1 MRWRLAACTL
11 VLASTCFVDEA
22 SAQAVSPVP
31 ERDVAW
37 QTVTGVTMVAAGA
50 TQLLMPRVFYS
61 DPEVTVGWKARFHV
75 SVLAPV
81 MTLTS
86 LTLLNEHALKNLF
99 RGARPGCDD
108 TNAGLARCDSFGTL
122 STHTFA
128 AASALGHG
136 AGVFIF
142 DTFKWSHGRVN
153 PWSLI
158 GNVAAPFAFA
168 FTTGLGRGLGNWE
181 NTGQILGGGL
191 AGLGI
196 GFLSGMTYSLMQR
209 PECGYTG
216 SMICW

>member
-11 VLASTCFVDEA
+11 VLASTGFASEA

-31 ERDVAW
+31 ERDVPW

-86 LTLLNEHALKNLF
+86 VALLNEHALKNLF
-99 RGARPGCDD
+99 KGERPGCDGTNEGLSHCD
-108 TNAGLARCDSFGTL
+108 TYGML
-122 STHTFA
+122 STHAFA
-128 AASALGHG
+128 SFSALGHG
-136 AGVFIF
+136 AGVFVF
-142 DTFKWSHGRVN
+142 DTFKWSGGRFN
-153 PWSLI
+153 PWSFI
-158 GNVAAPFAFA
+158 GNVAAPFALS
-168 FTTGLGRGLGNWE
+168 FTTALGRGLGNWE
-181 NTGQILGGGL
+181 STGQILGGGI
-191 AGLGI
+191 AGLGL
-196 GFLSGMTYSLMQR
+196 GFLSGMVYSTMQR

-216 SMICW
+216 SMLCW